1 MVATAAGFW
10 VESRYPALKRYHAGS
25 QVKATGALSFGTWTG
40 FGEPRS
46 NGLDANRIGMTF
58 SFLFSLFSFLFG
70 PAALRFVATLQRRR
84 TKSRYRNTLLG
95 TLAVTGL
102 VEIGDSA
109 ISDSGFRPRRGP
121 A

>member
-1 MVATAAGFW
+1 MVATAAVFW
-10 VESRYPALKRYHAGS
+10 VDSRYPALKRYHAGS

-40 FGEPRS
+40 FGEQRFQWARREPDRHDV
-46 NGLDANRIGMTF
+46 LV
-58 SFLFSLFSFLFG
+58 SLFSSLFG
-70 PAALRFVATLQRRR
+70 PAALTFLATLQRRR